1 MADALEF
8 PLVPV
13 ITDGHG
19 RKHMP
24 SSSAPSISLE
34 EVAGNGLLHRRIFLT
49 QGVAL
54 IGAGGLVLSARSAP
68 AADPLDVPASMR
80 APGAG
85 MSGYGSPAKYE
96 DKVQRIAISSQPGTT
111 GSGASRTPLE
121 QLNGVITPSGL
132 HFERHH
138 SGVPDIDPS
147 AHRLLIHGLVK
158 RPLVFTMDALLRYPM
173 VTRIQFIE
181 CSGNSR
187 PNLSPTPPAAS
198 CGAIHGMVSCSEW
211 TGVPLA
217 TLLAEAGVDRG
228 AQWLLAE
235 GADAAA
241 MSRSV
246 PMAKAMDD
254 ALLALY
260 QNGEHLRP
268 ENGYPVRLLLP
279 GYEGNMSVKWL
290 RRIKVTAAPTMTKD
304 ETSKYTDLLAS
315 GKSLMFT
322 YPMEVKSV
330 ITAPSPGLAMRG
342 PGLYEISGLA
352 WSGLGKI
359 TKVEVSAD
367 GGRTWGEAAL
377 TEPVLS
383 KALTRFRM
391 AWRWDGGPAV
401 LKSRAIDATG
411 AIQPTRDQLIGEK
424 GTQVSYHYN
433 AIQAWSVA
441 SSGELKNVYA

>member
-1 MADALEF
+1 
-8 PLVPV
+8 
-13 ITDGHG
+13 
-19 RKHMP
+19 MP
-24 SSSAPSISLE
+24 SWSTPSASFE

-54 IGAGGLVLSARSAP
+54 IGAGGLTVLSAGSAA
-68 AADPLDVPASMR
+68 AADPPDVPPWMR
-80 APGAG
+80 VPGAG

-96 DKVQRIAISSQPGTT
+96 VKVTRTGIGSQPGTT

-121 QLNGVITPSGL
+121 RLTGMMTPSGL

-173 VTRIQFIE
+173 VSRIQFLE
-181 CSGNSR
+181 CSGNSS
-187 PNLSPTPPAAS
+187 PNLSPAPPTTS
-198 CGAIHGMVSCSEW
+198 CGAIHGLVSCSEW

-217 TLLAEAGVDRG
+217 VLLTEAGADRS

-254 ALLALY
+254 ALVALY
-260 QNGEHLRP
+260 QNGERLRP
-268 ENGYPVRLLLP
+268 ENGYPVRLFLP

-315 GKSLMFT
+315 GKSQMFT

-330 ITAPSPGLAMRG
+330 ITAPSAGLGLKG

-352 WSGLGKI
+352 WSGSGKI
-359 TKVEVSAD
+359 TKVDVSAD

-401 LKSRAIDATG
+401 LKSRSTDETG
-411 AIQPTRDQLIGEK
+411 AVQPTRDKLVGDK
-424 GTQVSYHYN
+424 GAQFRYHYN

-441 SSGELKNVYA
+441 PSGEVKNVYA